1 MPKILAAGL
10 FVASLINPSASVPGV
25 PSGGT
30 TAVPPKIP
38 VTVTMVTANGTGC
51 PGGTTAVVPYP
62 DGTGLHV
69 IYTDYGV
76 RDGAGV
82 PLTEARKNCQ
92 VSLQVRAPS
101 GFTYAVSRASYRGH
115 ADLVP
120 GTVGTLRSEYRFA
133 GMPQTDIHRH
143 TFTEPFEGPW
153 SVVEVPSADSLQFA
167 PCGENRILNLN
178 TELRVRNGSAAGGQ
192 VSFLVMD
199 SATTGSSSDYEFEW
213 KTCP

>member
-10 FVASLINPSASVPGV
+10 FVASLIIPSASVPGV

-69 IYTDYGV
+69 IYNDYGV

-120 GTVGTLRSEYRFA
+120 GTPSRNRSKVLGASSRFPRRTRCNSPRA
-133 GMPQTDIHRH
+133 GRTASSTSTR
-143 TFTEPFEGPW
+143 
-153 SVVEVPSADSLQFA
+153 SY
-167 PCGENRILNLN
+167 
-178 TELRVRNGSAAGGQ
+178 GSATALPRADRS
-192 VSFLVMD
+192 VS
-199 SATTGSSSDYEFEW
+199 W
-213 KTCP
+213 